1 MHGKSIYVFVIWFSM
16 LEQVLCFVPETN
28 SIFASEKLLTLAN
41 NNFDMDQTMF
51 KILGLI
57 PNALSFC

>member
-1 MHGKSIYVFVIWFSM
+1 M

-41 NNFDMDQTMF
+41 NNFDTDQTMF